1 MLDDNRFTTMSG
13 VLDPHLGL
21 ANVGTIPMFWHTT
34 NDDEEITLEAGTPL
48 AQYILIPKEEPDFTQ
63 VEINDDKKF
72 QKEYMM
78 NQLLMAGT
86 FKRSYTKVR
95 EFWKKYGW

>member
-1 MLDDNRFTTMSG
+1 MSG
-13 VLDPHLGL
+13 VLDPELGP

-34 NDDEEITLEAGTPL
+34 NDDEEVILKAGTPL

-63 VEINDDKKF
+63 VEIREDKKF
-72 QKEYMM
+72 EKEYMM
-78 NQLLMAGT
+78 NKLLLAGSFT
-86 FKRSYTKVR
+86 RSYSKVR